1 MTLMMANGPPLST
14 FRAMPTV
21 SILVVSPSWPCTFS
35 ALRPIRLGRLTHR
48 ILLPRHKAPPDNVR
62 RSALQPR
69 SHLGG
74 RILVGL
80 GLVAI
85 SMVKEMFRDL
95 PRKKNTFFMSTNTM
109 AVAEDIRDRIGIIH
123 RGQPLA

>member
-1 MTLMMANGPPLST
+1 
-14 FRAMPTV
+14 
-21 SILVVSPSWPCTFS
+21 
-35 ALRPIRLGRLTHR
+35 
-48 ILLPRHKAPPDNVR
+48 VR
-62 RSALQPR
+62 RSILQPR

-95 PRKKNTFFMSTNTM
+95 PSKKNTFFMSTNTM